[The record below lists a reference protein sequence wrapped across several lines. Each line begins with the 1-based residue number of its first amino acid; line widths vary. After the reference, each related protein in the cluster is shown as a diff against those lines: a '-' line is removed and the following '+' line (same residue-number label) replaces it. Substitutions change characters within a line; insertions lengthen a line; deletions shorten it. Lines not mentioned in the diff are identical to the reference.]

1 RSLQISLSLKTIPCI
16 NSRRAAMGIVRSRLH
31 KRKITGGK
39 TKIHRKRMKAELG
52 RLPAHTK
59 LGARR
64 VSPVRARGGNFKLRG
79 LRLDTGNFAWGT
91 EAIAQRARIL
101 DVVYN
106 ATSNE
111 LVRTKTLVKNCIVV
125 VDAAPFKLWYAKH
138 YGIDL
143 DAAKSKKTAQSTT
156 EKKKSKKTSHAM
168 TEKYDVK
175 KASDELK
182 RKWMLRR
189 ENHKIEKAVAD
200 QLKEGRLLAR
210 ITSRPGQTA
219 RADGALLE
227 GAELQFYLKKLEKK
241 KR

>member
-1 RSLQISLSLKTIPCI
+1 
-16 NSRRAAMGIVRSRLH
+16 MGIVRSRLH

-52 RLPAHTK
+52 RLPANTK
-59 LGARR
+59 LGQRR

-79 LRLDTGNFAWGT
+79 LRLDTGNFAWST

-125 VDAAPFKLWYAKH
+125 VDAAPFKTWYAKH
-138 YGIDL
+138 YGIDI
-143 DAAKSKKTAQSTT
+143 DAAKNKKGPQKVV
-156 EKKKSKKTSHAM
+156 EKKKSKKGASTAV
-168 TEKYDVK
+168 EKYDIT
-175 KASDELK
+175 KASAVLK
-182 RKWMLRR
+182 RKWAYRR
-189 ENHKIEKAVAD
+189 KHHKIEKAVAD

-210 ITSRPGQTA
+210 LTSRPGQTA